1 VTRRQPGGAGGEDL
15 RSAARSDA
23 SGGAAAGGAHGP
35 RRAALRRA
43 LDQLRGMGWA
53 LGDQCL
59 VSAAN
64 FLTIYLFARH
74 LETSHFGAFMLA
86 YVGLQLLTSMQNAFL
101 TQPHNVLAAA
111 LPPLEYRRFTGAV
124 LLMQMCACAAVGA
137 ALGLIGWLVWRAW
150 SPAAGSVLIA
160 LAVAAIPWLA
170 QEFVRRVLYT
180 RGDSRAAAKNDFVAY
195 GLQLSGALLLA
206 GLWADRASPETA
218 LAVLGGASLAGVA
231 VGWWQ
236 LRDHVSLGEGMA
248 AALGRTWHEVWQF
261 GKWLTGQNT
270 LVWLGGQGDTWIIG
284 LILGP
289 EQVGLYRAATHLAN
303 VMNIVR
309 QAAISYLPSRG
320 SLAYHHGGAAAL
332 SRWVRKAWWWL
343 LAALLPFCVVL
354 AGFPGWLL
362 GIAYG
367 DRYATPEAA
376 LILALSTL
384 AQCILFVKYPFDLGL
399 LALRRT
405 KAIFY
410 IHLIPVVVLFT
421 SGVSLIYF
429 FGIIGAP
436 LSAMLISS
444 LLLFA
449 TWRTYT
455 RLVREPAAVPS
466 AGSRHD

>member
-1 VTRRQPGGAGGEDL
+1 VTRKQPGGAGGEDL

-23 SGGAAAGGAHGP
+23 SGGAAAAGANGP
-35 RRAALRRA
+35 RRAALWRA
-43 LDQLRGMGWA
+43 LDKLRGMGWA

-74 LETSHFGAFMLA
+74 LDTSHFGAFMLA
-86 YVGLQLLTSMQNAFL
+86 YVGLQLLTSMQSAFL

-124 LLMQMCACAAVGA
+124 LLMQVCACAAVGA
-137 ALGLIGWLVWRAW
+137 ALGLVGWLVWRAW

-180 RGDSRAAAKNDFVAY
+180 RGESRAAAKNDFVAY
-195 GLQLSGALLLA
+195 GLQLSGAFLLA
-206 GLWADRASPETA
+206 GLWADHASPETA
-218 LAVLGGASLAGVA
+218 LAVLGGSSLAGAA

-248 AALGRTWHEVWQF
+248 AALGRTWHEVWHF

-284 LILGP
+284 LLLGP

-309 QAAISYLPSRG
+309 QAAISYLPSQSSR
-320 SLAYHHGGAAAL
+320 AYHHGGAAAL
-332 SRWVRKAWWWL
+332 SQWVRKAWWWL
-343 LAALLPFCVVL
+343 LGALAPFAIVL
-354 AGFPGWLL
+354 VAFPDSVLEL
-362 GIAYG
+362 AYG
-367 DRYATPEAA
+367 NRYATSELA
-376 LILALSTL
+376 LILALSTI
-384 AQCILFVKYPFDLGL
+384 AQCVLFAKYPFDIGL
-399 LALRRT
+399 LAMRQT
-405 KAIFY
+405 KVIFY
-410 IHLIPVVVLFT
+410 IHLIPVAFLFT
-421 SGVSLIYF
+421 SGVALIYF
-429 FGIIGAP
+429 VGILGVP
-436 LSAMLISS
+436 LSGIVIGTVMLIV
-444 LLLFA
+444 
-449 TWRTYT
+449 TWRTYS
-455 RLVREPAAVPS
+455 RLMGEHAAARPGK
-466 AGSRHD
+466 GS